1 MKTGSKK
8 HIMCLAGFA
17 GATLQILQ
25 SRGMGDDK
33 SWPEVWDRDTLD
45 KIASA
50 AKDWQLA
57 GTTPD
62 DEFQIINHDEPP
74 FPGLKLRF

>member
-33 SWPEVWDRDTLD
+33 SWPEVWDRDTLE

-50 AKDWQLA
+50 ARDWKLA
-57 GTTPD
+57 DTGAD
-62 DEFQIINHDEPP
+62 GAFEIINHDNE
-74 FPGLKLRF
+74 RRIENA

>member
-1 MKTGSKK
+1 
-8 HIMCLAGFA
+8 
-17 GATLQILQ
+17 
-25 SRGMGDDK
+25 MGDDK